1 MAIVKLKKITLF
13 TTVGE
18 EKSFLS
24 QLQEKGALHIIPL
37 REISTVSPERE
48 DHLKETVAFLK
59 SAPYIRKQLHIDKG
73 FNPESVR
80 AHALHLKISLKE
92 QYEERDS
99 LKKRIKDLLPW
110 GDFTFPSLSEM
121 GKYRFWFYRIPHRK
135 SDALEHLDLIWQKV
149 GKDHQFDYVV
159 VIAKEKPLLPYQ
171 RVHVG
176 STPLHILQQRLEATE
191 NAIEELQAK
200 RIALTKWLD
209 LYQANIAR
217 LEDKETFL
225 KVQQQIYKDDD
236 LLVVQAWIPQ
246 EREKEIRMFAKARN
260 AALLIESPSRTQTP
274 PTLLKNRP
282 LEAAGEDLLT
292 FYTVP
297 NYWEHDSS
305 SVIFY
310 AFILFFSIILGDA
323 GYGCLLGI
331 ITLLLVKK
339 LRKDPEKKR
348 FFYLLLF
355 LSLGTM
361 VWGILVGSYFG
372 LTPPEDSW
380 LKKMQLLQIDD
391 YDSMMQLSIL
401 IGIVHLLIANGLKA
415 VDLYRQDAYLAY
427 LQPVGWIIAT
437 FGGTLLYLYP
447 SAKTAGI
454 GLVVLGAVLILLFTN
469 ATEQKPIKRLF
480 GGLTTLTQI
489 TSLFGDILSYLRLF
503 ALGLATA
510 SMAIAFNHLAQQV
523 LESFAG
529 IGVLFALFV
538 LLIGHMLNFSLGIV
552 SGVVHGLRLNLIEYL
567 KWSSKEE
574 GYPFQS
580 FRKKEKQKWNN

>member
-1 MAIVKLKKITLF
+1 MAIVRLKKITLF

-18 EKSFLS
+18 EKRFLS

-37 REISTVSPERE
+37 NEAAAALPESG
-48 DHLKETVAFLK
+48 DHLIETVAFLK
-59 SAPYIRKQLHIDKG
+59 SAPYIRKQLHIAKG
-73 FNPESVR
+73 FDPESVK
-80 AHALHLKISLKE
+80 AHALHLKTSLKE
-92 QYEERDS
+92 QYEERES
-99 LKKRIKDLLPW
+99 LKKRIKDLTPW
-110 GDFTFPSLSEM
+110 GDFAFPPLSEM

-135 SDALEHLDLIWQKV
+135 SEALEHLDLIWQKV
-149 GKDHQFDYVV
+149 GRDHQFDYVV
-159 VIAKEKPLLPYQ
+159 VIAKEKPLLPFQ

-176 STPLHILQQRLEATE
+176 STPLHILRQKLEATE

-217 LEDKETFL
+217 LEDREAFL

-246 EREKEIRMFAKARN
+246 EREKEIKAFAKARN
-260 AALLIESPSRTQTP
+260 AALLVETPSRTQTP

-331 ITLLLVKK
+331 ITLLLAKR
-339 LRKDPEKKR
+339 LRKDREKER

-361 VWGILVGSYFG
+361 LWGILVGSYFG

-380 LKKMQLLQIDD
+380 LQKMQLFHIDD
-391 YDSMMQLSIL
+391 YDSMMQISIL
-401 IGIVHLLIANGLKA
+401 IGIAHLLIANGLKA
-415 VDLYRQDAYLAY
+415 IDLYRQDAYLAY
-427 LQPVGWIIAT
+427 LQPVGWIVAT
-437 FGGTLLYLYP
+437 LGGTLLYLYP
-447 SAKTAGI
+447 AAKTAGI
-454 GLVVLGAVLILLFTN
+454 ALLVSGAVLILLFAD
-469 ATEQKPIKRLF
+469 ATEKKPLKRLF
-480 GGLTTLTQI
+480 GGLTALTQI
-489 TSLFGDILSYLRLF
+489 TSLFGDVLSYLRLF

-510 SMAIAFNHLAQQV
+510 SMAIAFNHLAHQV
-523 LESFAG
+523 HENFAG
-529 IGVLFALFV
+529 IGILFALFV
-538 LLIGHMLNFSLGIV
+538 LLIGHVLNFSLGIV